1 MQFDISREDSELVW
15 KIVDRAQALLT
26 SMGNF
31 NRMATAMD
39 LTACHANGTSLDLLG
54 ILSADDF
61 NFAHDVC
68 GIMRHIDRTTG
79 KLGDCFVPRYARR

>member
-1 MQFDISREDSELVW
+1 MRFDISREDSETVW

-39 LTACHANGTSLDLLG
+39 LTACHANGTPLDLLG